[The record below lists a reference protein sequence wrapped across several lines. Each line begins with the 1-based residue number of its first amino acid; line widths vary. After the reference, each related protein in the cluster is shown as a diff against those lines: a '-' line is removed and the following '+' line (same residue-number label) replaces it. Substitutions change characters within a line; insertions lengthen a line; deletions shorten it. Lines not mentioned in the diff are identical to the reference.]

1 MPLLLVRIGHFA
13 LLHKG
18 VNCRR
23 KDTLHEYQVEPA
35 PELESHLM
43 KMADA
48 GESKAA
54 MQADRDGI
62 VGVDAGNHDMLG
74 AGGGARQELG
84 QQHPPD
90 TLPAAVRAHVDAV
103 LD

>member
-1 MPLLLVRIGHFA
+1 MPLLLVGIGYFA
-13 LLHKG
+13 LLDRG

-48 GESKAA
+48 DESKAA
-54 MQADRDGI
+54 M
-62 VGVDAGNHDMLG
+62 
-74 AGGGARQELG
+74 
-84 QQHPPD
+84 
-90 TLPAAVRAHVDAV
+90 
-103 LD
+103 